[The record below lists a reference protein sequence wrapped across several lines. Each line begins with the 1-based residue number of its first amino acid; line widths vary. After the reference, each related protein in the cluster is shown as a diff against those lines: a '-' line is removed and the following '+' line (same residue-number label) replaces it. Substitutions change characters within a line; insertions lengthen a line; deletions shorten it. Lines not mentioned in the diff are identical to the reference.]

1 MKVTAEIVTFQV
13 CFKRGDDFIKIKIC
27 GITNEKEIEYL
38 NIIKPDYIGFVFTQ
52 SKRMISAEN
61 AEKLRQKLNP
71 EIKCVGVFKDNSL
84 EEINNVLKTTKLNI
98 IQLHG
103 HETFDFIDA
112 LNKNNESSFEVWK
125 AISIKNKL
133 LLNEYMSCYIRMKN
147 KALIDN
153 ILIDGSNPGS
163 GETYSLEPFKKII
176 KKECGEYK
184 KNSLKFILAGGIT
197 PENVIER
204 IHEAGPWGVDVSSG
218 VEEIDS
224 NGISMKS
231 FKKMNDLFYK
241 VKEGHY

>member
-1 MKVTAEIVTFQV
+1 MKVTVEIVTFQV
-13 CFKRGDDFIKIKIC
+13 CFKSGDDFIKIKIC

-84 EEINNVLKTTKLNI
+84 EEINNVLKTTKLHI
-98 IQLHG
+98 VQLHG
-103 HETFDFIDA
+103 NENFDFIDA
-112 LNKNNESSFEVWK
+112 LKKNNESSFEVWK
-125 AISIKNKL
+125 ALSIKNKV
-133 LLNEYMSCYIRMKN
+133 LLNEYISYYIRMKN

-153 ILIDGSNPGS
+153 ILIDGLNPGS
-163 GETYSLEPFKKII
+163 GETYSLEPFKEII

-197 PENVIER
+197 PENVIEK

-231 FKKMNDLFYK
+231 FEKMKELVYK
-241 VKEGHY
+241 AKGEYY

>member
-98 IQLHG
+98 IQLCC
-103 HETFDFIDA
+103 ICSVIC
-112 LNKNNESSFEVWK
+112 L
-125 AISIKNKL
+125 
-133 LLNEYMSCYIRMKN
+133 SCFSNYICNLWFRK
-147 KALIDN
+147 
-153 ILIDGSNPGS
+153 
-163 GETYSLEPFKKII
+163 
-176 KKECGEYK
+176 
-184 KNSLKFILAGGIT
+184 
-197 PENVIER
+197 
-204 IHEAGPWGVDVSSG
+204 
-218 VEEIDS
+218 
-224 NGISMKS
+224 
-231 FKKMNDLFYK
+231 
-241 VKEGHY
+241 